1 MAHSAPSSPPDG
13 VSPAEL
19 AELVGAH
26 LRRQAAGLERA
37 VRRNPCVDA
46 ILDGAGTLGLPGWY
60 LGAGCLTNT
69 IWNVLH
75 GFDPVT
81 GVKDYDLVYF
91 DHDDLTAEAERSVEA
106 RVQRRFADLGA
117 QLDVTN
123 EARVH
128 LWYESRFGRA
138 LPPYRSTEHAIST
151 WPTTASSIG
160 VRRDAGGFRVCA
172 PFGLRDL
179 FAMVVRA
186 NKTVVTRAVYEA
198 KVERWTTV
206 WPRLTVV
213 PWD

>member
-1 MAHSAPSSPPDG
+1 MAHREPQSRPPDESG
-13 VSPAEL
+13 TEL
-19 AELVGAH
+19 AELADAAVD
-26 LRRQAAGLERA
+26 RQVAGLERA
-37 VRRNPCVDA
+37 VRSNPCVDV
-46 ILDGAGTLGLPGWY
+46 ILDGAGALGLPGWY
-60 LGAGCLTNT
+60 LGAGCITNT
-69 IWNVLH
+69 VWNLLH
-75 GFDPVT
+75 SFDPLT

-91 DHDDLTAEAERSVEA
+91 DEADLTAAAERSIEA
-106 RVQRRFADLGA
+106 QVQTHFADLGVR
-117 QLDVTN
+117 LDVTN

-128 LWYESRFGRA
+128 LWYERRFGRP

-160 VRRDAGGFRVCA
+160 VRRSAGGFTVCA

-206 WPRLTVV
+206 WPQLTIVA
-213 PWD
+213 WD

>member
-1 MAHSAPSSPPDG
+1 MAHSDPSARPDG

-19 AELVGAH
+19 AELVDAD
-26 LRRQAAGLERA
+26 LRLQVAGLERA
-37 VRRNPCVDA
+37 VRSNPCVDA
-46 ILDGAGTLGLPGWY
+46 VLDGAATLGLPGWY
-60 LGAGCLTNT
+60 LGAGCVTNT
-69 IWNVLH
+69 VWNVRH

-91 DHDDLTAEAERSVEA
+91 DQDDLTAAAERSVEA
-106 RVQRRFADLGA
+106 RVQRRFAELGV

-123 EARVH
+123 EAHVH

-198 KVERWTTV
+198 KVERWTTL

>member
-1 MAHSAPSSPPDG
+1 MASGDLPSRPAG
-13 VSPAEL
+13 VSPGDL
-19 AELVGAH
+19 AELTDAD
-26 LRRQAAGLERA
+26 LARQIAGLELA
-37 VRRNPCVDA
+37 VRTNPYVEA
-46 ILDGAGTLGLPGWY
+46 VIDGAGSLGLPGWY
-60 LGAGCLTNT
+60 LGAGCITNT
-69 IWNVLH
+69 VWNLLQ
-75 GFDPVT
+75 GLDPVT

-91 DHDDLTAEAERSVEA
+91 DDGDLTASAEEATEA
-106 RVQRRFADLGA
+106 RAQGLFRELGV

-128 LWYESRFGRA
+128 LWYESRFGRP

-151 WPTTASSIG
+151 WPTTASSVG
-160 VRRDAGGFRVCA
+160 VRRDAAGFRVCA

-179 FAMVVRA
+179 FAMVIRA

-198 KVERWTTV
+198 KVARWSAL